1 MPAGCSE
8 FHSGQKCNCKFPT
21 NLKFELAKL
30 PDRQT
35 GRRRDRMGDGE
46 METQADA
53 NWQPERLAC
62 LVSFVS
68 VVQRPLEG
76 HLFGLRSN
84 AASAC
89 SPSRRTHTHT
99 DTSRLWESVRESGQ
113 LKCFKVLHGQHI
125 NKCLHIYFVPPP
137 LDFPCIP
144 HPPSHSLV
152 AFGFASI
159 RCASCSQHVHNSTL
173 SMSRSMS
180 MPGRVAIRF
189 IYL

>member
-1 MPAGCSE
+1 MPAGCSK

-35 GRRRDRMGDGE
+35 DRGRGRDRMGDGE
-46 METQADA
+46 IETQAHA

-68 VVQRPLEG
+68 VVQRPLEW

-89 SPSRRTHTHT
+89 SPPGAHTHTHI
-99 DTSRLWESVRESGQ
+99 DTSRLWVSVCESGQ

-125 NKCLHIYFVPPP
+125 NKCLHIYFVLPP
-137 LDFPCIP
+137 LDFPSNPCACCLWLRFD
-144 HPPSHSLV
+144 SLRFLFP
-152 AFGFASI
+152 A
-159 RCASCSQHVHNSTL
+159 
-173 SMSRSMS
+173 RS
-180 MPGRVAIRF
+180 
-189 IYL
+189 